1 MKKIKTNPFTH
12 QKINVD
18 KVLNDIKRQKRATKL
33 VITNFKDWDILDGR
47 TKTGKPIK
55 RIAKIL
61 DAFAYLIA
69 CGAISF
75 ILVTVA
81 IQWMNL

>member
-75 ILVTVA
+75 IPVTVA